1 MPGQHPGTFARN
13 ARCREKLE
21 IAWSELEILLAI
33 DAHLRAFGEPVL
45 RKDLEEFCMS
55 NPEIETTEIEYPI
68 YKLKRE
74 RLIERANDGNP
85 ARYRPTAR
93 GSAKIAAW
101 RRFERKG
108 SAAE

>member
-1 MPGQHPGTFARN
+1 MPGPNPGTFERN
-13 ARCREKLE
+13 ARCRERLE
-21 IAWSELEILLAI
+21 LSWSELEVLVAI
-33 DAHLRAFGEPVL
+33 GAHLRVFGEPVML
-45 RKDLEEFCMS
+45 RDLADFCLQ
-55 NPEIETTEIEYPI
+55 NPEVETTEVEYPI
-68 YKLKRE
+68 YKLKRA
-74 RLIERANDGNP
+74 RLIERASDYKP